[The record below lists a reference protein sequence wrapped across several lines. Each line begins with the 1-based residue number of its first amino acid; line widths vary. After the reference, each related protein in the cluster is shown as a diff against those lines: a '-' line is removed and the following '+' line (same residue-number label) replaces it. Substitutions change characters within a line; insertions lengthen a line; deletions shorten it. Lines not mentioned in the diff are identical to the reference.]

1 MPLYRHALSADVLS
15 NGALQALVMRRSAS
29 CDVPSASVLQP
40 ELLRFVPAMSTPD
53 FDDRPPMSAKLTPY
67 DERHLVTYL
76 RLLDAAE
83 EGADWREAVRII
95 FGLDPAREP
104 DRARVV
110 HDSHLTRARWMT
122 ETGYRHLL
130 RPPTN

>member
-1 MPLYRHALSADVLS
+1 MSI
-15 NGALQALVMRRSAS
+15 
-29 CDVPSASVLQP
+29 
-40 ELLRFVPAMSTPD
+40 PA
-53 FDDRPPMSAKLTPY
+53 FDDRPPACAKLTPY
-67 DERHLVTYL
+67 DERHLMTYL

-83 EGADWREAVRII
+83 EGADWREVVTII

-110 HDSHLTRARWMT
+110 HDSHLARARWMT

-130 RPPTN
+130 CPPKN